1 MYRFGVLGP
10 LSVERDGQ
18 TLPIASGRQRTL
30 LAVLLAAGGP
40 VSRDQLIDELWGERA
55 PATAGKAL
63 SVFISR
69 LRAQIGDVVAYR
81 AGAYQLS
88 AGDYELDADRFAAL
102 VARARTEPAV
112 ARALLAEALA
122 LFRGEPLAD
131 VDSDGAVGTW
141 RRALA
146 QERLAAN
153 IARIDLDLANGH
165 GPELIAELEQLREAQ
180 PYEERIW
187 AQSMVAL
194 SHAGRQVDAL
204 DAYQRVRRLF
214 AFELGIEPG
223 EPLARLQARIL
234 AGEEV
239 APVGSSVGEE
249 SVLVPLASQRPS
261 GLPRPLGALV
271 GRSSELA
278 ELTGLIADPDVR
290 ILTLVG
296 TGGVGK
302 TRLALEF
309 AHLQEQNF
317 SGGAMFVALERVDD
331 PALVPAEIAAAVGQ
345 LSGQAPPTV
354 DRLGDVLADRELLL
368 LLDNFEHVLPAAA
381 AVASLV
387 AAAPRIR
394 VVVTSRSPLRIRGE
408 RLFDLDPLALPAG
421 GDADIGASSAVQL
434 FLQLAAAVD
443 RRLTVDGELMRRA
456 AAICRRVEGL
466 PLGIELAA
474 AQLRGL
480 TPEQIEETLKRPLAF
495 SGQAP
500 RDLPARQQTL
510 TETIGWSVNLLP
522 PGARQTLLAAS
533 VFRGGFVLEALAAVS
548 GSATVQEEL
557 EQLLDASLIRR
568 ESGERRFGMLE
579 LVRSFALDELA
590 SQGRSEEIRERHRR
604 YFAEMIEPLGVLL
617 DDGDPP
623 GPLAVQLRPEHANLR
638 AAFDHA
644 VDSGD
649 GASALA
655 LVRGMRSLWYDGW
668 LRAEGCEL
676 IGRLLS
682 RFAIDPD
689 DELILLRAASFLE
702 GMVMDSHAHH
712 PFTERLALLAE
723 QLGNQSALSTA
734 VANLTVM
741 ALNAQDTEAVGR
753 LRLRLSL
760 FADADI
766 PPRYLAGLNN
776 TLAAAAYLEGDI
788 DAANAYAAEAV
799 RLAASV
805 DHAYGLGSARATQL
819 MFLAIRDHEIR
830 RSDLTEALETIARTA
845 VAPLVVVALWL
856 VARYAAE
863 IDRDAAIRWML
874 DAERIYADVDLRLWP
889 EEDLRTQTLAALGLE
904 MLPAIAAEPVGDC
917 FEILAAASAW
927 LSARDAGETGVRLR
941 PAAAQ
946 SS

>member
-1 MYRFGVLGP
+1 LYRFGVLGP
-10 LSVERDGQ
+10 LTVQRDGQ

-40 VSRDQLIDELWGERA
+40 VSRDQLIDQLWGERA

-69 LRAQIGDVVAYR
+69 LRAQVGDVVAYR

-88 AGDYELDADRFAAL
+88 AGDYELDADRFASL
-102 VARARTEPAV
+102 VARARAEPAA
-112 ARALLAEALA
+112 ARELLTEALT

-131 VDSDGAVGTW
+131 IDSDGGVATW

-153 IARIDLDLANGH
+153 IARIDLDLANGQ
-165 GPELIAELEQLREAQ
+165 GSELVAELEQLREAQ

-194 SHAGRQVDAL
+194 SRAGRQADAL

-239 APVGSSVGEE
+239 APVSASAGEE
-249 SVLVPLASQRPS
+249 SVLVPLVSPRPT

-271 GRSSELA
+271 GRSGELA

-296 TGGVGK
+296 SGGVGK

-309 AHLQEQNF
+309 AHLQEPNF
-317 SGGAMFVALERVDD
+317 SGGAMFVALEQVDD
-331 PALVPAEIAAAVGQ
+331 PALVAAEIAAAVGQ

-387 AAAPRIR
+387 AGAPRIR
-394 VVVTSRSPLRIRGE
+394 VVVTSRSPLRVRGE
-408 RLFDLDPLALPAG
+408 RLFDLDPLALPADD
-421 GDADIGASSAVQL
+421 DANIGESSAVQL
-434 FLQLAAAVD
+434 FLQLASAVD
-443 RRLTVDGELMRRA
+443 RRLIVDRELMRHA
-456 AAICRRVEGL
+456 AAICRRVDGL

-480 TPEQIEETLKRPLAF
+480 TPEQIEEALKSPLAP

-500 RDLPARQQTL
+500 RDLPARQRTL
-510 TETIGWSVNLLP
+510 TETIAWSVNLLP
-522 PGARQTLLAAS
+522 AGAREALLAAS
-533 VFRGGFVLEALAAVS
+533 VFRGGFALEALAAVS
-548 GSATVQEEL
+548 ESTAVQEEL
-557 EQLLDASLIRR
+557 DQLLDASLIRR
-568 ESGERRFGMLE
+568 EFGERRFGMLE
-579 LVRSFALDELA
+579 LVRSFALDELV
-590 SQGRSEEIRERHRR
+590 SQGRCEVMRERHRR
-604 YFAEMIEPLGVLL
+604 HFAEMIEPLGILL

-623 GPLAVQLRPEHANLR
+623 GPLAVRLRPEHANLR
-638 AAFDHA
+638 AAFENA
-644 VDSGD
+644 IESGD

-682 RFAIDPD
+682 RFAIDPE

-702 GMVMDSHAHH
+702 GMVTDSHAHH

-741 ALNAQDTEAVGR
+741 ALNSQDSEAVAQLRPR
-753 LRLRLSL
+753 LAL

-788 DAANAYAAEAV
+788 DAASAYAAEAV
-799 RLAASV
+799 RLATSV
-805 DHAYGLGSARATQL
+805 DHAYGLGAARATQL
-819 MFLAIRDHEIR
+819 MFVAIRDHEIR
-830 RSDLTEALETIARTA
+830 RSDLIEALATIARTA

-863 IDRDAAIRWML
+863 IDRDAAIGWML
-874 DAERIYADVDLRLWP
+874 DAERIYADIDLRLWP
-889 EEDLRTQTLAALGLE
+889 EEDLRAQTLAALGLE
-904 MLPAIAAEPVGDC
+904 TLPTIAAEPAHDC

-927 LSARDAGETGVRLR
+927 LSARDPGETSVRLR
-941 PAAAQ
+941 PAAGQAN
-946 SS
+946 